1 MSSLAK
7 NDNAEHCKSIL
18 STMLRQ
24 EVHYNKSPYLATTKK
39 RGGAAPDVACRAK
52 VCRVSNALHVD
63 RLSPYY
69 DAHTN
74 IFLFSIYS
82 YQYSGCLVP
91 SNQQVYK
98 TKPPSSP

>member
-52 VCRVSNALHVD
+52 VCRVSNALHVVVYH
-63 RLSPYY
+63 LIMMHILTYFSFLYIP
-69 DAHTN
+69 TN
-74 IFLFSIYS
+74 T
-82 YQYSGCLVP
+82 VD
-91 SNQQVYK
+91 V
-98 TKPPSSP
+98 